1 MRRMFLRIMLP
12 ALIGAYF
19 STATAQVDKK
29 VLNWYNSS
37 KTGMSTDK
45 AYKKLRKITPDT
57 IIVAIIDSGIDIEHE
72 DLQGSIWTNKKEI
85 PGNGIDDDNNGYID
99 DVHGWNFLGN
109 KNGENVNSARLNV
122 TRIYAELKPRFDDV
136 DSADVKSEDAKDY
149 ALYLKTK
156 KEVEDNRAKYESIIE
171 QTVQFRDQM
180 LPNLPGMIANMMGVE
195 EYTEK
200 SLKKWKTDGA
210 QQEQMKQIGLSLL
223 TGDLSE
229 EAIQKQIDQLQGM
242 IDGHYNPD
250 LNERALI
257 GDDMYDITDTDYGN
271 NDVEGP
277 DALHGTHV
285 GGIVAATRG
294 NKLGGDG
301 VADNVKL
308 MSLRAVPDG
317 DEFDKDIALAIRY
330 AVDNGAKVI
339 NGSFGKSYSSLPV
352 AVYEAIMYAQ
362 ENDVLFVHAAGNSAK
377 DLALNDN
384 FPAVR
389 YEFQDKPFT
398 HLLTIGASTRNHKEE
413 LAARFSN
420 YGKCEVDIFAPGYEI
435 YNTFPDNKYEA
446 IAGTSMAAPMVAG
459 TAALIKGYFPILT
472 MAEVRQIILDSGDY
486 FGDTYQKVPG
496 KNKLVKFDNLSAT
509 GKVVN
514 VNSAVIL
521 AKERAE
527 AKASKEAK

>member
-156 KEVEDNRAKYESIIE
+156 KEVEDNRAKYASIIE

-223 TGDLSE
+223 SGDLSE

-250 LNERALI
+250 LNERAII

-271 NDVEGP
+271 NNVEGP

>member
-1 MRRMFLRIMLP
+1 MRRIFLRIMLP

-45 AYKKLRKITPDT
+45 AYKKLKNITPDT

-72 DLQGSIWTNKKEI
+72 DLQGKIWINKGEI
-85 PGNGIDDDNNGYID
+85 PGNGIDDDGNGYID

-109 KNGENVNSARLNV
+109 KDGENVNHARLNV
-122 TRIYAELKPRFDDV
+122 TRIYADLKPKYDDV
-136 DSADVKSEDAKDY
+136 DSTDVKSEDAQEY
-149 ALYLKTK
+149 ALYLETK
-156 KEVEDNRAKYESIIE
+156 KEVESNRAKYEAIIE
-171 QTVQFRDQM
+171 QTTQFKDQM
-180 LPNLPGMIANMMGVE
+180 LPALPGMISNMMEVE
-195 EYTEK
+195 EYDEK
-200 SLKKWKTDGA
+200 SLKKWKTDGP

-223 TGDLSE
+223 SGELNE
-229 EAIQKQIDQLQGM
+229 KVLQEQIDQLQGM
-242 IDGHYNPD
+242 IDNHYNPD
-250 LNERALI
+250 LDERALI

-285 GGIVAATRG
+285 GGIVAAIRG
-294 NKLGGDG
+294 NGLGGDG
-301 VADNVKL
+301 VASNVKL

-339 NGSFGKSYSSLPV
+339 NGSFGKSYSSLQKD
-352 AVYEAIMYAQ
+352 VYEAIMYAQ
-362 ENDVLFVHAAGNSAK
+362 ENDVLFVHAAGNSAN
-377 DLALNDN
+377 DLALNSN
-384 FPAVR
+384 FPAVK
-389 YEFQDKPFT
+389 YDFQKKPFT
-398 HLLTIGASTRNHKEE
+398 HLLTIGASTREHEE
-413 LAARFSN
+413 NLAARFSN
-420 YGKCEVDIFAPGYEI
+420 YGKNEVDIFAPGYEI
-435 YNTFPDNKYEA
+435 YNTFPDDKYQA

-459 TAALIKGYFPILT
+459 VAALVKGYFPSLT

-496 KNKLVKFDNLSAT
+496 KDELVKFDNLSRY

-514 VNSAVIL
+514 AKAAVLL
-521 AKERAE
+521 AKERVE
-527 AKASKEAK
+527 AKNKDKK

>member
-223 TGDLSE
+223 AGDLSE